1 MATKHDFKEAEMY
14 AYLHNNFDPELVKTM
29 IDTRYSSNFAKFA
42 AQLPYIEEMKD
53 FIQKRKNLQRIIR
66 SSLAIINVEI
76 MSLDIIKDIG
86 LTIFTLLLYGGPN
99 ALFDLPNSYGA
110 AIIISMFASIFIPL
124 LISSPHLTI
133 NNLEIFL

>member
-1 MATKHDFKEAEMY
+1 
-14 AYLHNNFDPELVKTM
+14 
-29 IDTRYSSNFAKFA
+29 
-42 AQLPYIEEMKD
+42 MKD

-99 ALFDLPNSYGA
+99 ALFDFPNSCGA
-110 AIIISMFASIFIPL
+110 AIIISMFASIFIPC
-124 LISSPHLTI
+124 SSVVFI
-133 NNLEIFL
+133 